1 MASIYRTFTSR
12 LQTFKQFYIG
22 HPLRFFIA
30 TAKFACFTHLFLE
43 YGFSCSPVAGPSMV
57 PTFEVIGEWILI
69 SKLHRLGRNIEVGDL
84 VAYKIPINDTV
95 GVKRVLGMPGDYVMM
110 VSPHHDR
117 AASVRR

>member
-1 MASIYRTFTSR
+1 
-12 LQTFKQFYIG
+12 
-22 HPLRFFIA
+22 
-30 TAKFACFTHLFLE
+30 
-43 YGFSCSPVAGPSMV
+43 MV

-117 AASVRR
+117 AASGREHMIQVCCCLPCILAYN